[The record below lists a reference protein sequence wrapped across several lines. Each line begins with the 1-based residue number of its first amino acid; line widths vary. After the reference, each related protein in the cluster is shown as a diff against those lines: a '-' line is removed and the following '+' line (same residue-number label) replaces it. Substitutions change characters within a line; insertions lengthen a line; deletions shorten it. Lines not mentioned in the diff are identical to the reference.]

1 VTKSEFVI
9 QQGWRSDLRSP
20 VRWILSHVRR
30 NPWIIGG
37 IFLGAASNALLATVI
52 PVFTGWAF
60 DAIRGESPDTG
71 RLLVLAG
78 LIVLSQLVRASL
90 QWVRNFNSEL
100 LGQRL
105 ERDARQEL
113 YASLL
118 GKNMGFHD
126 SHATGELMARATND
140 VRELALMI
148 APGFNLVLGSANFL
162 IVPLLVAPSYHPSLI
177 LTPLLFAVGFVVAMA
192 YYLRSL
198 QPATAGVRASFGELN
213 AGLTEAVEGIET
225 VKGAAQEAAEISRFE
240 GNADH
245 FRQAFIQQGR
255 VESRFLPLL
264 LLGLANGLA
273 LWHALYLYRQG
284 VLSVGDVVAYVGLI
298 ELFGFPVNVSLFSY
312 SQFASG
318 LASTRRIL
326 ELIRAETRL
335 DQNDGGYSS
344 PMRGEV
350 RFDDVAF
357 FYQTTSTGNGTHPA
371 LEGVSFVLPAGQTL
385 ALVGQTGA
393 GKSTIAKLINRI
405 YDVSAG
411 SVSIDGVDVRE
422 WSLAAL
428 RRQISIIE
436 QDIFLFSRSIAEN
449 IAFGKPEATQAQIEE
464 AAKLA
469 QAHDFILSFPEG
481 YQTVVGERGVMLSG
495 GQRQRIA
502 LARAFLTDP
511 AILILDD
518 STSAI
523 DSATEDQIQRAIEAA
538 ARGRTTILITH
549 RLSQIR
555 WADQIVVLR
564 RGRVA
569 AVGTH
574 EELMERSQPYRDIFA
589 RF

>member
-213 AGLTEAVEGIET
+213 AGLTEAVEP
-225 VKGAAQEAAEISRFE
+225 F
-240 GNADH
+240 
-245 FRQAFIQQGR
+245 
-255 VESRFLPLL
+255 
-264 LLGLANGLA
+264 
-273 LWHALYLYRQG
+273 
-284 VLSVGDVVAYVGLI
+284 
-298 ELFGFPVNVSLFSY
+298 
-312 SQFASG
+312 
-318 LASTRRIL
+318 
-326 ELIRAETRL
+326 
-335 DQNDGGYSS
+335 
-344 PMRGEV
+344 
-350 RFDDVAF
+350 
-357 FYQTTSTGNGTHPA
+357 
-371 LEGVSFVLPAGQTL
+371 
-385 ALVGQTGA
+385 
-393 GKSTIAKLINRI
+393 
-405 YDVSAG
+405 
-411 SVSIDGVDVRE
+411 
-422 WSLAAL
+422 
-428 RRQISIIE
+428 
-436 QDIFLFSRSIAEN
+436 
-449 IAFGKPEATQAQIEE
+449 
-464 AAKLA
+464 
-469 QAHDFILSFPEG
+469 
-481 YQTVVGERGVMLSG
+481 
-495 GQRQRIA
+495 
-502 LARAFLTDP
+502 
-511 AILILDD
+511 
-518 STSAI
+518 
-523 DSATEDQIQRAIEAA
+523 
-538 ARGRTTILITH
+538 
-549 RLSQIR
+549 
-555 WADQIVVLR
+555 
-564 RGRVA
+564 
-569 AVGTH
+569 
-574 EELMERSQPYRDIFA
+574 
-589 RF
+589 